1 MSVASDER
9 KLLQEAAAA
18 LRSDRPRGAHRLYG
32 QALELASTDEERAE
46 ALEGLGFVAHRTGR
60 PREAA
65 RLFEEALQLL
75 GDDPADRPEIAD
87 ALGRAYAAVGELER
101 STALFES
108 ALRVAKRRGDRIWQV
123 GFAALLSYALTD
135 SGKFDEAERMLAD
148 VRAGAEGTDDPAVLA
163 RVEWSEARLRGEQG
177 ETERALEHA
186 RAALDLFTAAGAE
199 RSIALAYD
207 MLASLTNDLGRPEE
221 ALEILRD
228 GWPLLLQNATP
239 LQVAHARIEE
249 ARALAALGE
258 NEGAAAVAMRVAAQL
273 DGTHPGD
280 AGRAYVLLGEIFDK
294 LGDIARARQL
304 YETGIR
310 LLTKQGPNRYLV
322 NAYRRLADL
331 FEAEYRSE
339 DAVGV
344 LRRALAVQAQVG
356 RAIADDL

>member
-87 ALGRAYAAVGELER
+87 ALGRAYAAVGELDR
-101 STALFES
+101 STAVFES
-108 ALRVAKRRGDRIWQV
+108 ALRAAKRRGDRIWQV

-148 VRAGAEGTDDPAVLA
+148 VRAGAAGTDDPAVLA

-310 LLTKQGPNRYLV
+310 LLSKQGPNRYLV

-344 LRRALAVQAQVG
+344 LRRALAVQAQVD